1 MGGKTFKSGDWIS
14 VNGNSGQ
21 VQWKGSERETKRESV
36 PASEKEKEQ
45 GREKERKRRRER
57 KREREGQ
64 VRTPNSHEFRNAREC
79 LLETGGVQWFGVR
92 VPSGI
97 LWPPYRM
104 RVLSSGRLLTSFFFF
119 LFITRKPKVG

>member
-1 MGGKTFKSGDWIS
+1 LGGKTFKSGDWIS

-57 KREREGQ
+57 KRERERDRSEPQTRMNFETRGSVFSKLQ
-64 VRTPNSHEFRNAREC
+64 EF
-79 LLETGGVQWFGVR
+79 
-92 VPSGI
+92 SG
-97 LWPPYRM
+97 
-104 RVLSSGRLLTSFFFF
+104 SG
-119 LFITRKPKVG
+119 